1 MSDHPARPVLG
12 RIFVGTLLCLL
23 IPATVSAATLNVG
36 GTGAALGAMQ
46 ALAQAFQKA
55 RPDVSVQVPDSLGS
69 GGGIRATIAGALD
82 IGLSSRPLKDEE
94 RAKGA
99 KQQAYAK
106 SPFVLVTSGKSPN
119 PALTSAQFIAFFG
132 GGTLTWADGTPIR
145 LILRPKDDSDTKI
158 LKAGFKGIEPA
169 LAKARATQ
177 GIPVASTDQQALD
190 KAEALPG
197 SLTTATLSAV
207 IAEGRSL
214 NPIAIDGVTPTV
226 ENLANG
232 SYRHFKTLYLIT
244 GAGVSTL
251 AQEFMDFIRSAEG
264 ARVLRETGNLPL

>member
-1 MSDHPARPVLG
+1 MSNRPIRTVLS
-12 RIFVGTLLCLL
+12 RILGGALLCLV
-23 IPATVSAATLNVG
+23 IPATVNAATLNVG

-46 ALAQAFQKA
+46 ALAKAFQKA
-55 RPDVSVQVPDSLGS
+55 NPGVSIQVPASLGS

-82 IGLSSRPLKDEE
+82 IGLSSRPLKDKES
-94 RAKGA
+94 AKGA

-106 SPFVLVTSGKSPN
+106 SPFVLVTSNQAPN
-119 PALTSAQFIAFFG
+119 PALTSAQAIEFYG
-132 GGTLTWADGTPIR
+132 GGTATWADGTPIR
-145 LILRPKDDSDTKI
+145 IILRPEDDSDTKI
-158 LKAGFKGIEPA
+158 LKAMFAGIEAA

-197 SLTTATLSAV
+197 SLTTSTLTAI

-214 NPIAIDGVTPTV
+214 KPIAIDGVAPTI
-226 ENLANG
+226 ENLENG

-244 GAGVSTL
+244 GASVSAL

-264 ARVLRETGNLPL
+264 ARVLQETGNLPL

>member
-1 MSDHPARPVLG
+1 MSDHPVRPVLG

-106 SPFVLVTSGKSPN
+106 SPFVLVTSRKSPN
-119 PALTSAQFIAFFG
+119 PALTSAQVIAFYG

-145 LILRPKDDSDTKI
+145 LILRPEDDSDTTI

-197 SLTTATLSAV
+197 SLTTSTLTAI

-214 NPIAIDGVTPTV
+214 KPIAIDGVAPTI
-226 ENLANG
+226 ENLENG

-244 GAGVSTL
+244 GANLSPL
-251 AQEFMDFIRSAEG
+251 AQEFTDFIRSAEG